1 MNIKDILL
9 ISIILLAIF
18 SISAVSAEN
27 VADANVEM
35 ISGDIN
41 SNNCFDNVLSD
52 QNEDNRYGDEANE
65 VVEDSSNV
73 TSSIESSDLVK
84 YYKNDS
90 QYEATFYDFNG
101 TPLVNQSIPI
111 SINGGNYNRTTNTS
125 GMIKFSINLVPGNY
139 TLKVTN
145 PVTNQTALNNINVLS
160 TLITK
165 DVVKSIKT
173 VLNIMLLF

>member
-1 MNIKDILL
+1 MNIKDIFL

-84 YYKNDS
+84 
-90 QYEATFYDFNG
+90 
-101 TPLVNQSIPI
+101 
-111 SINGGNYNRTTNTS
+111 
-125 GMIKFSINLVPGNY
+125 
-139 TLKVTN
+139 
-145 PVTNQTALNNINVLS
+145 
-160 TLITK
+160 
-165 DVVKSIKT
+165 
-173 VLNIMLLF
+173 